1 MKEFLKRKK
10 MTSITN
16 LNENK
21 IFYMLCDCDSEV
33 LVIKYDN
40 ELGIADL
47 AIYESGSGF
56 KSKMSLWQR
65 LRYCWQVL
73 YNKTPYS
80 DQMVLKNN
88 HLLGLKNFID
98 SLNLNS

>member
-1 MKEFLKRKK
+1 
-10 MTSITN
+10 MTSVTN

-47 AIYESGSGF
+47 AIYESNYSF

-65 LRYCWQVL
+65 FRYCWRVL
-73 YNKTPYS
+73 FHKTPYS
-80 DQMVLKNN
+80 DQMVLKNT
-88 HLLGLKNFID
+88 HLIGLKNFIS
-98 SLNLNS
+98 SLDLETT

>member
-1 MKEFLKRKK
+1 

-16 LNENK
+16 LNQNK

-47 AIYESGSGF
+47 AIYESSYSF

-65 LRYCWQVL
+65 LRYCWRVFV
-73 YNKTPYS
+73 YKSPYS
-80 DQMVLKNN
+80 DQIVLNKT
-88 HLLGLKNFID
+88 HLIRLKNFI
-98 SLNLNS
+98 SNLDLETY